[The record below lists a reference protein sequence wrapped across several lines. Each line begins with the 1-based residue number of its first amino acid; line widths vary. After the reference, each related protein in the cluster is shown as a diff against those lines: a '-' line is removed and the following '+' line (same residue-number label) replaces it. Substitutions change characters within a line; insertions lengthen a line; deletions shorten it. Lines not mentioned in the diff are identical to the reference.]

1 MASPHEKAGPLADT
15 NNDSATAGK
24 PVAPQEPSVSE
35 PDADKVQQSR
45 PGYDPEA
52 EKNFQPKT
60 LKFWLIILP
69 IFVSV
74 FLVALDRTILATA
87 VPRITDE
94 FKSLGDI
101 GWYGSAYMLATSACQ
116 LLFGRIYRFYSIRW
130 TLLVTIVVFEIGS
143 AVCGAAPSSEVF
155 IAGRAIAGVGS
166 AGIWTGSMMSI
177 IPMVPLH
184 KRPVFQGLFGM
195 VFGISSV
202 SGPLIGGAFTER
214 ATWRWCFYMNLPIGA
229 VAFALLYLFMHP
241 ASPKVERATAMQQI
255 TRLDPL
261 GTFFFVPSVACLL
274 LALQWGGSTYAW
286 SNWRIILLFVMFGVT
301 AVAFAVVQVRMPET
315 ATLPVRILRR
325 RTVLSATFFM
335 LFLAASMILVI
346 YYLPLWFQATKNVNP
361 VDSGIYTIPLVLSL
375 VVASIANG
383 IVTQKIGYYA
393 PSMILSPCVTAIGYG
408 LLTTFTPDTGS
419 PRWIGYQFI
428 TGFGIG
434 LGMQSTG
441 LAMQATLPRE
451 DISTGVAITF
461 FAQQLGG
468 AVFVTVGQTILST
481 LLVKQLRDVPGLD
494 AARIVRTG
502 ATELH
507 KAVPAQFVGT
517 VINAYN
523 FAVTRIFYCALA
535 LALAQLV
542 AASFIEWRSIKKP
555 KGVAAAADKAAD
567 A

>member
-1 MASPHEKAGPLADT
+1 
-15 NNDSATAGK
+15 
-24 PVAPQEPSVSE
+24 
-35 PDADKVQQSR
+35 
-45 PGYDPEA
+45 
-52 EKNFQPKT
+52 
-60 LKFWLIILP
+60 
-69 IFVSV
+69 
-74 FLVALDRTILATA
+74 
-87 VPRITDE
+87 
-94 FKSLGDI
+94 
-101 GWYGSAYMLATSACQ
+101 
-116 LLFGRIYRFYSIRW
+116 
-130 TLLVTIVVFEIGS
+130 
-143 AVCGAAPSSEVF
+143 
-155 IAGRAIAGVGS
+155 
-166 AGIWTGSMMSI
+166 
-177 IPMVPLH
+177 
-184 KRPVFQGLFGM
+184 
-195 VFGISSV
+195 
-202 SGPLIGGAFTER
+202 
-214 ATWRWCFYMNLPIGA
+214 
-229 VAFALLYLFMHP
+229 MH
-241 ASPKVERATAMQQI
+241 
-255 TRLDPL
+255 
-261 GTFFFVPSVACLL
+261 
-274 LALQWGGSTYAW
+274 
-286 SNWRIILLFVMFGVT
+286 
-301 AVAFAVVQVRMPET
+301 
-315 ATLPVRILRR
+315 
-325 RTVLSATFFM
+325 TV
-335 LFLAASMILVI
+335 
-346 YYLPLWFQATKNVNP
+346 QATKNVNP